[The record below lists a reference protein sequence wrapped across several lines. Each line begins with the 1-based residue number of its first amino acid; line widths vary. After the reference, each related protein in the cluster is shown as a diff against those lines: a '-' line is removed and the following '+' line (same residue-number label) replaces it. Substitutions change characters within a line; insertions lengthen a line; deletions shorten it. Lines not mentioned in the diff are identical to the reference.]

1 MSSPSMSARRRWST
15 LFAALIVVAAFFLVR
30 WIVTTQRPPGAMT
43 VIEAQAM
50 DMTIMKAPE
59 GVQPVAAEP
68 AELHDLAGEE
78 EFPGTVIAWN
88 DEEVVA
94 RIPGRVVKMP
104 VYPGDTVRPGQLLA
118 QLEADEFAAQ
128 AAEAGAR
135 ARAAG
140 LGVTIA
146 EAEVQRLMAARSRAA
161 VEAEA
166 ADLAVQRADEEL
178 RSTNAEIAQA
188 RAEVDASAARLRE
201 AESEREYLA
210 AAAARERELYK
221 RGAVSLDE
229 AQLAE
234 SKANQARERVAMLGA
249 EVEAK
254 RRGVSQA
261 EAKRNAAAAA
271 VNEAKR
277 RAQAAQES
285 VREAERAIA
294 KARAEV
300 SASRAQRQAEE
311 SGAATTRTIS
321 GYRQLRALDEAV
333 VTERLVSPGTLV
345 QPGQTLMRLKVVK
358 RVRIQFDL
366 PERLAGKVR
375 EGSLV
380 RIGDREA
387 SVTSVFGAVDPSTR
401 TFRAEAAVDN
411 PDRSLLPGQFVS
423 VRVRTAPAGK
433 RLAVRHEAIR
443 EGPDGGHFVWVMVPI
458 VGKGKPDW
466 TCPMHPE
473 VHEQGPGDCPICK
486 MPLVQSTVTEGFR
499 AEQRRVTVGP
509 TDGRYTAVEGLEA
522 GAMVIYRGHE
532 QLRPG
537 TPVANV
543 PWGDKGPLELPK
555 GSGSSGHE
563 HGGAAMDEA
572 MPSGDEHAGH

>member
-1 MSSPSMSARRRWST
+1 MSNATAAARRRWST
-15 LFAALIVVAAFFLVR
+15 LIAALILVASFFLIR

-50 DMTIMKAPE
+50 DMTTMRAPE

-68 AELHDLAGEE
+68 AEERSLAGEE
-78 EFPGTVIAWN
+78 QFPGTVVAWN

-128 AAEAGAR
+128 AAEASAR

-140 LGVTIA
+140 LGVTVA
-146 EAEVQRLMAARSRAA
+146 EAEVQRLMAARSRAIA
-161 VEAEA
+161 DAEG
-166 ADLAVQRADEEL
+166 ADLAVR
-178 RSTNAEIAQA
+178 RSSEDLAAASVEIART
-188 RAEVDASAARLRE
+188 RAEVDAAEARLKE
-201 AESEREYLA
+201 ADAEREYLVA
-210 AAAARERELYK
+210 AAERERELYK
-221 RGAVSLDE
+221 RGAASLDE
-229 AQLAE
+229 VQLAE
-234 SKANQARERVAMLGA
+234 SRANQAKERVAMLQA
-249 EVEAK
+249 EVNAK
-254 RRGVSQA
+254 RQSVAQS

-271 VNEAKR
+271 VDEAKR
-277 RAQAAQES
+277 RAQAAREA
-285 VREAERAIA
+285 VREAERAVA

-321 GYRQLRALDEAV
+321 GYRELRALDEAV

-366 PERLAGKVR
+366 PERLVGVVR
-375 EGSLV
+375 EGTLV
-380 RIGDREA
+380 RVGDREA
-387 SVTSVFGAVDPSTR
+387 KVTSVFGAVDTSTR

-423 VRVRTAPAGK
+423 VRVQTAPAGM
-433 RLAVRHEAIR
+433 RLAVRQEAIQ
-443 EGPDGGHFVWVMVPI
+443 EAPDGSRFVWVMVPI
-458 VGKGKPDW
+458 EVEGEPDW

-473 VHEQGPGDCPICK
+473 VHEPEPGDCPICK
-486 MPLVQSTVTEGFR
+486 MPLVQSTLTEGFR
-499 AEQRRVTVGP
+499 AEQRKVTPGP
-509 TDGRYTAVEGLEA
+509 TDGRYTAVSGIKPGE
-522 GAMVIYRGHE
+522 MVIYRGHD
-532 QLRPG
+532 QLKPG
-537 TPVANV
+537 TPVTNV
-543 PWGDKGPLELPK
+543 PWGDTGPLELPK

-563 HGGAAMDEA
+563 NGGQAPQKQAR
-572 MPSGDEHAGH
+572 PGDAHAGH